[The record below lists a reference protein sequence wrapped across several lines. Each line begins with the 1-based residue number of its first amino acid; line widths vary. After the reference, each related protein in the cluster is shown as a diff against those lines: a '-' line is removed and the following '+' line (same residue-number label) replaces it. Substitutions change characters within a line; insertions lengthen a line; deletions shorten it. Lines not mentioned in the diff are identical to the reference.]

1 MIRLY
6 RIEGEYMQKQNK
18 KVIGFSIVEV
28 IVIIVVSAIFTSI
41 ATGIIVMN
49 NFKSEAGITYAELL
63 QDDKVKEFLDVYAD
77 VLSGY
82 YENVDKS
89 EAINS
94 AISGMMSYLG
104 DKYSTYLDDD
114 ATNNLNDMLA
124 GTYNGIGILINQNKE
139 IEEVFDNSPAMAAG
153 ILKGDKIVGLNN
165 EDVSKLELTEL
176 TARIKGSNGNVN
188 LKILRGDE
196 LKDITVE
203 VKILNKPA
211 ISYSID
217 EYNDKKIG
225 YLQIQT
231 FSQTLAEQ
239 VKQVLNKFDKENIDS
254 IIIDLRGNGGGY
266 LNAATDTASLFLEKG
281 KVIYS
286 LENKNSY
293 ESFKDETDE
302 HKNYNIVVL
311 VNEGTASA
319 SEILTGALKDSYGVT
334 IVGQKTYGKGKVQ
347 QVKNLS
353 DGSMVKYTTAKWL
366 RPNGECVD
374 GEGIKPDYEVE
385 IEVVDENTIVDTQLK
400 KAIEVLVN

>member
-1 MIRLY
+1 
-6 RIEGEYMQKQNK
+6 MQKQNK
-18 KVIGFSIVEV
+18 KVIGFNIVEV

-165 EDVSKLELTEL
+165 EDVSELELTEL

-254 IIIDLRGNGGGY
+254 VIIDLRGNGGGY

-385 IEVVDENTIVDTQLK
+385 IEVVDETTIVDTQLK

>member
-1 MIRLY
+1 
-6 RIEGEYMQKQNK
+6 MQKQNK
-18 KVIGFSIVEV
+18 KVIGFNIVEV

-41 ATGIIVMN
+41 ATGVIVMN

-124 GTYNGIGILINQNKE
+124 GTYNGIGILINQDKV

-165 EDVSKLELTEL
+165 EDVSGLELSEL
-176 TARIKGSNGNVN
+176 TSRIKGSNGKVN
-188 LKILRGDE
+188 IKILRGEE

-203 VKILNKPA
+203 VKVLNKPA

-239 VKQVLNKFDKENIDS
+239 VKQVLNKFDNEHIDS
-254 IIIDLRGNGGGY
+254 VIIDLRGNGGGY

-302 HKNYNIVVL
+302 HRNYNIVVL

-334 IVGQKTYGKGKVQ
+334 IVGEKTYGKGKVQ

>member
-1 MIRLY
+1 
-6 RIEGEYMQKQNK
+6 MQKQNK

-41 ATGIIVMN
+41 ATGVIVMN

-124 GTYNGIGILINQNKE
+124 GTYNGIGILINQEKV
-139 IEEVFDNSPAMAAG
+139 IEEVFDNSPAMSAG

-165 EDVSKLELTEL
+165 EDVSGLELSEL
-176 TARIKGSNGNVN
+176 TSRIKSSNGKVN
-188 LKILRGDE
+188 LKILRGEE
-196 LKDITVE
+196 LKDIIVE
-203 VKILNKPA
+203 VKTLNKPA

-239 VKQVLNKFDKENIDS
+239 VKQVLNKFDNEHIDS
-254 IIIDLRGNGGGY
+254 VIIDLRGNGGGY

-302 HKNYNIVVL
+302 HRNYNIVVL

-334 IVGQKTYGKGKVQ
+334 IVGEKTYGKGKVQ

>member
-1 MIRLY
+1 
-6 RIEGEYMQKQNK
+6 MQKQNK

-124 GTYNGIGILINQNKE
+124 GTYNGIGILINQEKG
-139 IEEVFDNSPAMAAG
+139 IEEVFDNSPAMSAG

-165 EDVSKLELTEL
+165 EDVSELELSEL
-176 TARIKGSNGNVN
+176 TSRIKSSNGNVN
-188 LKILRGDE
+188 LKILRGEE

-203 VKILNKPA
+203 VKTLNKPA

-254 IIIDLRGNGGGY
+254 VIIDLRGNGGGY

-302 HKNYNIVVL
+302 HRNYNIVVL

>member
-1 MIRLY
+1 
-6 RIEGEYMQKQNK
+6 MQKQNK

-385 IEVVDENTIVDTQLK
+385 IEIVDETTIVDTQLK

>member
-1 MIRLY
+1 
-6 RIEGEYMQKQNK
+6 MQKQNK
-18 KVIGFSIVEV
+18 KVIGFNIVEV

-41 ATGIIVMN
+41 ATGVIVMN

-124 GTYNGIGILINQNKE
+124 GTYNGIGILLNQDKV

-165 EDVSKLELTEL
+165 EDVSGLELSEL
-176 TARIKGSNGNVN
+176 TSRIKGSNGKVN
-188 LKILRGDE
+188 IKILRGEE

-203 VKILNKPA
+203 VKVLNKPA

-239 VKQVLNKFDKENIDS
+239 VKQVLNKFDNEHIDS
-254 IIIDLRGNGGGY
+254 VIIDLRGNGGGY

-302 HKNYNIVVL
+302 HRNYNIVVL

-334 IVGQKTYGKGKVQ
+334 IVGEKTYGKGKVQ

>member
-18 KVIGFSIVEV
+18 KVIGFNIVEV

-165 EDVSKLELTEL
+165 EDVSELELTEL

-254 IIIDLRGNGGGY
+254 VIIDLRGNGGGY

-385 IEVVDENTIVDTQLK
+385 IEVVDETTIVDTQLK

>member
-1 MIRLY
+1 
-6 RIEGEYMQKQNK
+6 MQKQNK
-18 KVIGFSIVEV
+18 KVIGFNIVEV

-176 TARIKGSNGNVN
+176 TSRIKGSNGNVN

-203 VKILNKPA
+203 VKVLNKPA

-385 IEVVDENTIVDTQLK
+385 IEVVDETTVVDTQLK

>member
-1 MIRLY
+1 
-6 RIEGEYMQKQNK
+6 MQKQNK

-41 ATGIIVMN
+41 ATGVIVMN

-63 QDDKVKEFLDVYAD
+63 QDNKVKEFLDVYAD

-89 EAINS
+89 EVINS

-124 GTYNGIGILINQNKE
+124 GTYNGIGILINQDKV
-139 IEEVFDNSPAMAAG
+139 IEEVFDNSPAMSAG

-165 EDVSKLELTEL
+165 EDVSWLELSEL
-176 TARIKGSNGNVN
+176 TSRIKSSNGKVN
-188 LKILRGDE
+188 LKILRGEE

-203 VKILNKPA
+203 VKTLNKPA

-239 VKQVLNKFDKENIDS
+239 VKQVLNKFDNENIDS
-254 IIIDLRGNGGGY
+254 VIIDLRGNGGGY

-385 IEVVDENTIVDTQLK
+385 IEVVDETTIVDTQLK

>member
-1 MIRLY
+1 
-6 RIEGEYMQKQNK
+6 MQKQNK

-124 GTYNGIGILINQNKE
+124 GTYNGIGILINQEKV
-139 IEEVFDNSPAMAAG
+139 IEEVFDNSPAMSAG

-165 EDVSKLELTEL
+165 EDVSELELSEL
-176 TARIKGSNGNVN
+176 TSRIKSSNGNVN
-188 LKILRGDE
+188 LKILRGEE

-203 VKILNKPA
+203 VKTLNKPA

-254 IIIDLRGNGGGY
+254 VIIDLRGNGGGY

-302 HKNYNIVVL
+302 HRNYNIVVL

>member
-1 MIRLY
+1 
-6 RIEGEYMQKQNK
+6 MQKQNK

-41 ATGIIVMN
+41 ATGVIVMN

-124 GTYNGIGILINQNKE
+124 GTYNGIGILINQEKV
-139 IEEVFDNSPAMAAG
+139 IEEVFDNSPAMSAG

-165 EDVSKLELTEL
+165 EDVSGLELSEL
-176 TARIKGSNGNVN
+176 TSRIKGSNGKVN
-188 LKILRGDE
+188 LKILRGEE

-203 VKILNKPA
+203 VKTLNKPA

-239 VKQVLNKFDKENIDS
+239 VKQVLNKFDNENIDS
-254 IIIDLRGNGGGY
+254 VIIDLRGNGGGY

-302 HKNYNIVVL
+302 YKNYKIVVL

>member
-1 MIRLY
+1 
-6 RIEGEYMQKQNK
+6 MQKQNK

-41 ATGIIVMN
+41 ATGVIVMN

-124 GTYNGIGILINQNKE
+124 GTYNGIGILLNQDKV

-165 EDVSKLELTEL
+165 EDVSGLELSEL
-176 TARIKGSNGNVN
+176 TSRIKGSNGKVN
-188 LKILRGDE
+188 IKILRGEE

-203 VKILNKPA
+203 VKVLNKPA

-239 VKQVLNKFDKENIDS
+239 VKQVLNKFDNEHIDS
-254 IIIDLRGNGGGY
+254 VIIDLRGNGGGY

-302 HKNYNIVVL
+302 HRNYNIVVL

-334 IVGQKTYGKGKVQ
+334 IVGEKTYGKGKVQ

>member
-1 MIRLY
+1 
-6 RIEGEYMQKQNK
+6 MQKQNK
-18 KVIGFSIVEV
+18 KVIGFNIVEV

-165 EDVSKLELTEL
+165 EDVSELELTEL
-176 TARIKGSNGNVN
+176 TARIKGSNG
-188 LKILRGDE
+188 KINIKVLRGEE

-254 IIIDLRGNGGGY
+254 VIIDLRGNGGGY

-385 IEVVDENTIVDTQLK
+385 IEIVDETTIVDTQLK